1 VLTVVVAART
11 KYLKDHPG
19 ANLEDLVIYTTTQTH
34 SVGSKAALV
43 LGLQLRSIEV
53 RSEDEFSLR
62 EDALRNALEE
72 DAKIGRKPFILSES
86 FDDQLGPNQLNFTF
100 LSPQVA
106 TIGSTS
112 SGAVDNLADIREV
125 GKSITAS
132 SSSSYQLL
140 ISPTVQDY
148 PSLWVHVDAAWAGV
162 ALSCPEF
169 RSALHLQEI
178 NAFVDSICINFHKVS

>member
-1 VLTVVVAART
+1 MLAVVVAART
-11 KYLKDHPG
+11 LYLKDHPDT
-19 ANLEDLVIYTTTQTH
+19 NLEDLVIYTTTQTH

-53 RSEDEFSLR
+53 KAEDEFSLR
-62 EDALRNALEE
+62 EDALRNALEN
-72 DAKIGRKPFILSES
+72 DAKLGRKPFILSEAFNNS
-86 FDDQLGPNQLNFTF
+86 SGPNELNWIF
-100 LSPQVA
+100 SPQVA

-125 GKSITAS
+125 GKSILAS
-132 SSSSYQLL
+132 SSNPYQ
-140 ISPTVQDY
+140 IFTPQIVQDY

-169 RSALHLQEI
+169 RSVLHLQDI
-178 NAFVDSICINFHKVS
+178 NAFVHSICVNFHKVS